1 MDINW
6 YYTEGELT
14 LKVDGDEHKF
24 LLEDL
29 IAGSSA
35 YKERRKKVLTVFL
48 FSLLLIGSM
57 QFFWGGMPS
66 GQSAYFYIG
75 YFSTPLIFAAM
86 DVLFAERS
94 GVIDFG
100 LEGKMLAAAFVAAV
114 GSYFFGSPWLGL
126 MLAIIACVS
135 LSMLHGFASVTHK
148 GDQVVSCVAIN
159 ILMIGLTTALAA
171 AGFGQAGLTP
181 TLTNEQRFL
190 EITLPF
196 EDALQNV
203 PIIGLIYSDILSGHY
218 IFVYIAY
225 LIVPVVYWIVFKT
238 SFGLRIR
245 AVGEDPSA
253 VDTAGINVFAMR
265 YKALMVNGV
274 LIAFAGAHLSTAVN
288 ANFFREMSA
297 GRGYLALAALIFG
310 KWHPKT
316 ALIACL
322 LFGFTDALQIRL
334 QGVELPAVGTI
345 PVQLIQAI
353 PYVLTVI
360 LLAGFV
366 GKAIAPNAIG
376 QPYIKER

>member
-1 MDINW
+1 ME
-6 YYTEGELT
+6 YFT
-14 LKVDGDEHKF
+14 
-24 LLEDL
+24 DL
-29 IAGSSA
+29 A
-35 YKERRKKVLTVFL
+35 
-48 FSLLLIGSM
+48 SLLNSTFRI
-57 QFFWGGMPS
+57 
-66 GQSAYFYIG
+66 
-75 YFSTPLIFAAM
+75 STPLIFAAM
-86 DVLFAERS
+86 AGLFAERS

-100 LEGKMLAAAFVAAV
+100 LEGKMLAAAFVAAT
-114 GSYFFGSPWLGL
+114 GSYFFGSEWLGL
-126 MLAIIACVS
+126 ALAIIACVS

-171 AGFGQAGLTP
+171 AWFGQAGLTP
-181 TLTNEQRFL
+181 TLSNDQRFL

-196 EDALQNV
+196 ADALRSV
-203 PIIGLIYSDILSGHY
+203 PVIGLIYSEILSGHY

-225 LIVPVVYWIVFKT
+225 LLVPVVYWIVFKT
-238 SFGLRIR
+238 SFGLRLR
-245 AVGEDPSA
+245 AVGENPSA
-253 VDTAGINVFAMR
+253 VDTAGINVFSMR
-265 YKALMVNGV
+265 YKALAINGV

-334 QGVELPAVGTI
+334 QGVELPVVGTI
-345 PVQLIQAI
+345 PVQLIQGI

-366 GKAIAPNAIG
+366 GKAFAPRAIG
-376 QPYIKER
+376 QPYVKEK

>member
-1 MDINW
+1 MEI
-6 YYTEGELT
+6 
-14 LKVDGDEHKF
+14 F
-24 LLEDL
+24 ADL
-29 IAGSSA
+29 A
-35 YKERRKKVLTVFL
+35 
-48 FSLLLIGSM
+48 SLLNSTLRI
-57 QFFWGGMPS
+57 
-66 GQSAYFYIG
+66 
-75 YFSTPLIFAAM
+75 STPLIFAAM
-86 DVLFAERS
+86 AGLFAERS
-94 GVIDFG
+94 GVIDFS
-100 LEGKMLAAAFVAAV
+100 LEGKMLTAAFVAAV
-114 GSYFFGSPWLGL
+114 GAYYFGSPWMGL
-126 MLAIIACVS
+126 ILAIIACVS
-135 LSMLHGFASVTHK
+135 LSILHGFASVTHK

-171 AGFGQAGLTP
+171 AWFGQAGLTP
-181 TLTNEQRFL
+181 TLTDDQRFL
-190 EITLPF
+190 EITFPF
-196 EDALQNV
+196 ANTIRSI
-203 PIIGLIYSDILSGHY
+203 PIIGFIYSDVLSGHY
-218 IFVYIAY
+218 IFVYLAY
-225 LIVPVVYWIVFKT
+225 ISVPIVFWIVFKT
-238 SFGLRIR
+238 SFGLRLR
-245 AVGEDPSA
+245 AVGENPSA

-334 QGVELPAVGTI
+334 QGVELPVIGTV

-353 PYVLTVI
+353 PYVLTVV

-366 GKAIAPNAIG
+366 GKAVAPSAIG

>member
-1 MDINW
+1 MDLGSDIISLINA
-6 YYTEGELT
+6 T
-14 LKVDGDEHKF
+14 LR
-24 LLEDL
+24 
-29 IAGSSA
+29 I
-35 YKERRKKVLTVFL
+35 
-48 FSLLLIGSM
+48 
-57 QFFWGGMPS
+57 
-66 GQSAYFYIG
+66 
-75 YFSTPLIFAAM
+75 STPLVFAAM
-86 DVLFAERS
+86 AGLFAERS

-100 LEGKMLAAAFVAAV
+100 LEGKMLAAAFVAASGAHV
-114 GSYFFGSPWLGL
+114 FGSEWYGL
-126 MLAIIACVS
+126 ALAMMCCVA

-171 AGFGQAGLTP
+171 AWFGQQGLTP
-181 TLTNEQRFL
+181 TLTDDRRFF

-196 EDALQNV
+196 TDTV
-203 PIIGLIYSDILSGHY
+203 SGIPILGHIYSDIISGHY

-225 LIVPVVYWIVFKT
+225 ILVPCVYWVVFKT
-238 SFGLRIR
+238 RFGLRLR
-245 AVGEDPSA
+245 AVGENPNA
-253 VDTAGINVFAMR
+253 VDTAGINVNLMR
-265 YKALMVNGV
+265 YKALAVNGV
-274 LIAFAGAHLSTAVN
+274 LVAFAGAYLSTAIN

-322 LFGFTDALQIRL
+322 LFGFADALQIRL
-334 QGVELPAVGTI
+334 QGVPIPGIGLI
-345 PVQLIQAI
+345 PVQFIQAT
-353 PYVLTVI
+353 PYVLTVV

>member
-1 MDINW
+1 MENLADI
-6 YYTEGELT
+6 
-14 LKVDGDEHKF
+14 
-24 LLEDL
+24 
-29 IAGSSA
+29 A
-35 YKERRKKVLTVFL
+35 
-48 FSLLLIGSM
+48 SLLNSTFRI
-57 QFFWGGMPS
+57 
-66 GQSAYFYIG
+66 
-75 YFSTPLIFAAM
+75 STPLIFAAM
-86 DVLFAERS
+86 AGLFAERS

-114 GSYFFGSPWLGL
+114 GSYYFNSPWLGL
-126 MLAIIACVS
+126 FLAIIACVS

-171 AGFGQAGLTP
+171 AWFGQAGLTP
-181 TLTNEQRFL
+181 TLNDNQRFL

-196 EDALQNV
+196 ADSLQNV
-203 PIIGLIYSDILSGHY
+203 PILGLIYSDIISGHY

-225 LIVPVVYWIVFKT
+225 ILVPVVFWVVFKT

-245 AVGEDPSA
+245 AVGENPSA
-253 VDTAGINVFAMR
+253 VDTAGINVFSMR

-274 LIAFAGAHLSTAVN
+274 LIAFAGAHLSTAIN

-334 QGVELPAVGTI
+334 QGVPVPGIGQI
-345 PVQLIQAI
+345 PVQFIQAT
-353 PYVLTVI
+353 PYILTVV

>member
-1 MDINW
+1 MDS
-6 YYTEGELT
+6 LA
-14 LKVDGDEHKF
+14 D
-24 LLEDL
+24 
-29 IAGSSA
+29 IA
-35 YKERRKKVLTVFL
+35 
-48 FSLLLIGSM
+48 SLLNSTFRI
-57 QFFWGGMPS
+57 
-66 GQSAYFYIG
+66 
-75 YFSTPLIFAAM
+75 STPLVFAAM
-86 DVLFAERS
+86 AGLFAERS

-114 GSYFFGSPWLGL
+114 GSYFFGSPWIGL
-126 MLAIIACVS
+126 LLAILACVS

-171 AGFGQAGLTP
+171 AWFGQAGLTP
-181 TLTNEQRFL
+181 TLTSDQRFL
-190 EITLPF
+190 EINLPF
-196 EDALQNV
+196 ADALQDV
-203 PIIGLIYSDILSGHY
+203 PIIGLIYSDIISGHY

-225 LIVPVVYWIVFKT
+225 LSVPIVFWIVFKT
-238 SFGLRIR
+238 SFGLRLR
-245 AVGEDPSA
+245 AVGENPSA
-253 VDTAGINVFAMR
+253 VDTAGINVFSMR

-334 QGVELPAVGTI
+334 QGVELPMIGTI

-353 PYVLTVI
+353 PYILTVV

>member
-1 MDINW
+1 M
-6 YYTEGELT
+6 ES
-14 LKVDGDEHKF
+14 F
-24 LLEDL
+24 ADL
-29 IAGSSA
+29 A
-35 YKERRKKVLTVFL
+35 
-48 FSLLLIGSM
+48 SLLNSTFRI
-57 QFFWGGMPS
+57 
-66 GQSAYFYIG
+66 
-75 YFSTPLIFAAM
+75 STPLVFAAM
-86 DVLFAERS
+86 AGLFAERS
-94 GVIDFG
+94 GVIDFS
-100 LEGKMLAAAFVAAV
+100 LEGKMLTAAFVAAT
-114 GSYFFGSPWLGL
+114 GSYFFGSEWLGL
-126 MLAIIACVS
+126 VMAIMACVS

-171 AGFGQAGLTP
+171 AWFGQAGLTP
-181 TLTNEQRFL
+181 TLSNDQRFL

-196 EDALQNV
+196 ADALSSV
-203 PIIGLIYSDILSGHY
+203 PVIGLIYSDIVSGHY

-225 LIVPVVYWIVFKT
+225 LLVPIVYWIVFKT
-238 SFGLRIR
+238 SFGLRLR
-245 AVGEDPSA
+245 AVGENPSA
-253 VDTAGINVFAMR
+253 VDTAGINVFSMR
-265 YKALMVNGV
+265 YKALAINGV

-316 ALIACL
+316 ALLACL

-334 QGVELPAVGTI
+334 QGVELPVVGTI
-345 PVQLIQAI
+345 PVQLIQGI

-366 GKAIAPNAIG
+366 GKAFAPSAIG

>member
-1 MDINW
+1 MDLSTDIISLINA
-6 YYTEGELT
+6 T
-14 LKVDGDEHKF
+14 LR
-24 LLEDL
+24 
-29 IAGSSA
+29 I
-35 YKERRKKVLTVFL
+35 
-48 FSLLLIGSM
+48 
-57 QFFWGGMPS
+57 
-66 GQSAYFYIG
+66 
-75 YFSTPLIFAAM
+75 STPLVFAAM
-86 DVLFAERS
+86 AGLFAERS

-100 LEGKMLAAAFVAAV
+100 VEGKMLAAAFVAASGAHV
-114 GSYFFGSPWLGL
+114 FGSEWYGL
-126 MLAIIACVS
+126 ALAIVCCVA

-171 AGFGQAGLTP
+171 AWFGQQGLTP
-181 TLTNEQRFL
+181 TLTDDRRFF

-196 EDALQNV
+196 ADVVSGA
-203 PIIGLIYSDILSGHY
+203 PILGPIYSEIISGHY

-225 LIVPVVYWIVFKT
+225 ILVPCVYWVVFKT
-238 SFGLRIR
+238 RFGLRLR
-245 AVGEDPSA
+245 AVGENPNA
-253 VDTAGINVFAMR
+253 VDTAGINVNLMR
-265 YKALMVNGV
+265 YKALAVNGV
-274 LIAFAGAHLSTAVN
+274 LVAFAGAYLSTAIN

-322 LFGFTDALQIRL
+322 LFGFADALQIRL
-334 QGVELPAVGTI
+334 QGVPIPGIGLI
-345 PVQLIQAI
+345 PVQFIQAT
-353 PYVLTVI
+353 PYVLTVV

>member
-1 MDINW
+1 MENLADI
-6 YYTEGELT
+6 
-14 LKVDGDEHKF
+14 
-24 LLEDL
+24 
-29 IAGSSA
+29 A
-35 YKERRKKVLTVFL
+35 
-48 FSLLLIGSM
+48 SLLNSTFRI
-57 QFFWGGMPS
+57 
-66 GQSAYFYIG
+66 
-75 YFSTPLIFAAM
+75 STPLIFAAM
-86 DVLFAERS
+86 AGLFAERS

-114 GSYFFGSPWLGL
+114 GSYYFNSPWLGL
-126 MLAIIACVS
+126 LLAILACVS

-171 AGFGQAGLTP
+171 AWFGQAGLTP
-181 TLTNEQRFL
+181 TLNDSQRFL

-196 EDALQNV
+196 ADSLQNV
-203 PIIGLIYSDILSGHY
+203 PILGLIYSDIISGHY
-218 IFVYIAY
+218 IFVYMAY
-225 LIVPVVYWIVFKT
+225 LLVPVVFWIVFKT

-245 AVGEDPSA
+245 AVGENPSA
-253 VDTAGINVFAMR
+253 VDTAGINVFSMR
-265 YKALMVNGV
+265 YKALMVNGI

-334 QGVELPAVGTI
+334 QGVPIPGIGLI
-345 PVQLIQAI
+345 PVQFIQAT
-353 PYVLTVI
+353 PYVLTVV